1 MSKKTTKAQAVDAR
15 LFQQIQPHGGIT
27 FADPSYTRMGDGY
40 CRCLHIYGLPNTL
53 DRHWLTRIFT
63 VSGCIC
69 SFDVATEDMAA
80 VKRSINRSIGE
91 EGARA
96 YDAKDYNALYDAQKR
111 QAELQQLYDELER
124 MGEVM
129 KICDFRI
136 FLQAQ
141 MLAEL
146 EEKTKELQDNLDAS
160 GYKNTVL
167 LGEQKTEWQSLYEP
181 FAVTHAKP
189 VTMKGLSLTARQLAE
204 GYPFDYSDLLDEQG
218 ALLGFTDMG
227 GAVVFDL
234 FSKTVKRKHY
244 NAAVCGDMGSGKS
257 TLLKKL
263 FKQNAS
269 IGNYI
274 RCFDVS
280 GEFSALTL
288 EFGGKIIRCSGSDGM
303 LNPLEILRS
312 GEDDYA
318 SYARHISKL
327 QAFFR
332 CINPSM
338 SDQLL
343 QELANYLREFYAGFD
358 LVPADAFF
366 RTAPGF
372 TTAMY
377 SFFSVAEFAGRTIGG
392 AVRYRYSLPERKR
405 FGFLFG
411 VYQTYELMDACL
423 LWLPYPLMLVNR
435 AVCGFLGIQS
445 ATIRQAAV
453 QRYIPDRLR
462 ARLNAYESM
471 LCTAAGAVLSLAIGA
486 LGEVLDYRLCMTICG
501 LIAMAVCWLTVF
513 LRRRQVQLVLTDRP
527 GEAQPDTPQ

>member
-141 MLAEL
+141 MLAER

-218 ALLGFTDMG
+218 ALLGFTDM
-227 GAVVFDL
+227 AVPWYSISFP
-234 FSKTVKRKHY
+234 KRSRGSTITPPS
-244 NAAVCGDMGSGKS
+244 AAIWAA
-257 TLLKKL
+257 
-263 FKQNAS
+263 AS
-269 IGNYI
+269 L
-274 RCFDVS
+274 RC
-280 GEFSALTL
+280 
-288 EFGGKIIRCSGSDGM
+288 
-303 LNPLEILRS
+303 
-312 GEDDYA
+312 
-318 SYARHISKL
+318 
-327 QAFFR
+327 
-332 CINPSM
+332 
-338 SDQLL
+338 
-343 QELANYLREFYAGFD
+343 
-358 LVPADAFF
+358 
-366 RTAPGF
+366 
-372 TTAMY
+372 
-377 SFFSVAEFAGRTIGG
+377 
-392 AVRYRYSLPERKR
+392 
-405 FGFLFG
+405 
-411 VYQTYELMDACL
+411 
-423 LWLPYPLMLVNR
+423 
-435 AVCGFLGIQS
+435 
-445 ATIRQAAV
+445 
-453 QRYIPDRLR
+453 
-462 ARLNAYESM
+462 
-471 LCTAAGAVLSLAIGA
+471 
-486 LGEVLDYRLCMTICG
+486 
-501 LIAMAVCWLTVF
+501 
-513 LRRRQVQLVLTDRP
+513 
-527 GEAQPDTPQ
+527 

>member
-257 TLLKKL
+257 TLLKV
-263 FKQNAS
+263 
-269 IGNYI
+269 I
-274 RCFDVS
+274 S
-280 GEFSALTL
+280 GVYKPSA
-288 EFGGKIIRCSGSDGM
+288 GSVTVNGTIA
-303 LNPLEILRS
+303 PLI
-312 GEDDYA
+312 
-318 SYARHISKL
+318 
-327 QAFFR
+327 
-332 CINPSM
+332 
-338 SDQLL
+338 
-343 QELANYLREFYAGFD
+343 ELGAGFD
-358 LVPADAFF
+358 MDLTARENIYLNGTVLGYTPKYIDSKFDDIVDFSELQDFLDVPLKNYSSGMVARLAFAVATMTKPDILIADEIL
-366 RTAPGF
+366 
-372 TTAMY
+372 
-377 SFFSVAEFAGRTIGG
+377 SVGD
-392 AVRYRYSLPERKR
+392 
-405 FGFLFG
+405 FLF
-411 VYQTYELMDACL
+411 QEKCEKRMAELLSGGTTVILVSHSIDQIERMCNKVA
-423 LWLPYPLMLVNR
+423 WLDH
-435 AVCGFLGIQS
+435 GH
-445 ATIRQAAV
+445 
-453 QRYIPDRLR
+453 
-462 ARLNAYESM
+462 
-471 LCTAAGAVLSLAIGA
+471 
-486 LGEVLDYRLCMTICG
+486 
-501 LIAMAVCWLTVF
+501 
-513 LRRRQVQLVLTDRP
+513 LRRLGPTKEITAEYRKFEKKDAMPAKVT
-527 GEAQPDTPQ
+527 EE

>member
-1 MSKKTTKAQAVDAR
+1 MSKKTAKAQAVDAR

-234 FSKTVKRKHY
+234 FSKTVMFEYQVRH
-244 NAAVCGDMGSGKS
+244 NNNNGAPQRISVLGSMDGI
-257 TLLKKL
+257 T
-263 FKQNAS
+263 
-269 IGNYI
+269 
-274 RCFDVS
+274 
-280 GEFSALTL
+280 FS
-288 EFGGKIIRCSGSDGM
+288 KI
-303 LNPLEILRS
+303 
-312 GEDDYA
+312 
-318 SYARHISKL
+318 
-327 QAFFR
+327 
-332 CINPSM
+332 
-338 SDQLL
+338 
-343 QELANYLREFYAGFD
+343 
-358 LVPADAFF
+358 
-366 RTAPGF
+366 
-372 TTAMY
+372 
-377 SFFSVAEFAGRTIGG
+377 
-392 AVRYRYSLPERKR
+392 
-405 FGFLFG
+405 
-411 VYQTYELMDACL
+411 
-423 LWLPYPLMLVNR
+423 
-435 AVCGFLGIQS
+435 
-445 ATIRQAAV
+445 
-453 QRYIPDRLR
+453 
-462 ARLNAYESM
+462 
-471 LCTAAGAVLSLAIGA
+471 
-486 LGEVLDYRLCMTICG
+486 MTIMEG
-501 LIAMAVCWLTVF
+501 FPTATKGTYKSPI
-513 LRRRQVQLVLTDRP
+513 LVGKEFKHIRLVV
-527 GEAQPDTPQ
+527 ESTPAGNSFALAELKLHVN

>member
-53 DRHWLTRIFT
+53 DRHWLTRVFT

-141 MLAEL
+141 TLAEL

-189 VTMKGLSLTARQLAE
+189 VTMKSLSLTARQLAE

-244 NAAVCGDMGSGKS
+244 
-257 TLLKKL
+257 T
-263 FKQNAS
+263 
-269 IGNYI
+269 
-274 RCFDVS
+274 
-280 GEFSALTL
+280 T
-288 EFGGKIIRCSGSDGM
+288 
-303 LNPLEILRS
+303 PL
-312 GEDDYA
+312 
-318 SYARHISKL
+318 
-327 QAFFR
+327 
-332 CINPSM
+332 
-338 SDQLL
+338 
-343 QELANYLREFYAGFD
+343 
-358 LVPADAFF
+358 PADAI
-366 RTAPGF
+366 RASTRCGSLCLPMSGATRIPAGVP
-372 TTAMY
+372 
-377 SFFSVAEFAGRTIGG
+377 SSRPKIRAGR
-392 AVRYRYSLPERKR
+392 
-405 FGFLFG
+405 
-411 VYQTYELMDACL
+411 
-423 LWLPYPLMLVNR
+423 
-435 AVCGFLGIQS
+435 S
-445 ATIRQAAV
+445 ARENTPPRSNTG
-453 QRYIPDRLR
+453 P
-462 ARLNAYESM
+462 
-471 LCTAAGAVLSLAIGA
+471 CTTWSGKDG
-486 LGEVLDYRLCMTICG
+486 
-501 LIAMAVCWLTVF
+501 
-513 LRRRQVQLVLTDRP
+513 
-527 GEAQPDTPQ
+527 

>member
-15 LFQQIQPHGGIT
+15 LFQQIQPHGGLT

-204 GYPFDYSDLLDEQG
+204 GYPFDYSDLLAELGGVATALGPHQG
-218 ALLGFTDMG
+218 ELELPLFTGQALLLLLSRKAVDILVQQGHRLPRAVG
-227 GAVVFDL
+227 GAVCLGDL
-234 FSKTVKRKHY
+234 
-244 NAAVCGDMGSGKS
+244 
-257 TLLKKL
+257 
-263 FKQNAS
+263 Q
-269 IGNYI
+269 
-274 RCFDVS
+274 
-280 GEFSALTL
+280 
-288 EFGGKIIRCSGSDGM
+288 
-303 LNPLEILRS
+303 
-312 GEDDYA
+312 
-318 SYARHISKL
+318 
-327 QAFFR
+327 
-332 CINPSM
+332 
-338 SDQLL
+338 
-343 QELANYLREFYAGFD
+343 
-358 LVPADAFF
+358 
-366 RTAPGF
+366 
-372 TTAMY
+372 
-377 SFFSVAEFAGRTIGG
+377 
-392 AVRYRYSLPERKR
+392 
-405 FGFLFG
+405 
-411 VYQTYELMDACL
+411 
-423 LWLPYPLMLVNR
+423 
-435 AVCGFLGIQS
+435 
-445 ATIRQAAV
+445 
-453 QRYIPDRLR
+453 
-462 ARLNAYESM
+462 
-471 LCTAAGAVLSLAIGA
+471 
-486 LGEVLDYRLCMTICG
+486 
-501 LIAMAVCWLTVF
+501 
-513 LRRRQVQLVLTDRP
+513 
-527 GEAQPDTPQ
+527 QPV

>member
-181 FAVTHAKP
+181 
-189 VTMKGLSLTARQLAE
+189 
-204 GYPFDYSDLLDEQG
+204 
-218 ALLGFTDMG
+218 
-227 GAVVFDL
+227 
-234 FSKTVKRKHY
+234 
-244 NAAVCGDMGSGKS
+244 
-257 TLLKKL
+257 
-263 FKQNAS
+263 
-269 IGNYI
+269 
-274 RCFDVS
+274 
-280 GEFSALTL
+280 
-288 EFGGKIIRCSGSDGM
+288 
-303 LNPLEILRS
+303 
-312 GEDDYA
+312 
-318 SYARHISKL
+318 
-327 QAFFR
+327 
-332 CINPSM
+332 
-338 SDQLL
+338 
-343 QELANYLREFYAGFD
+343 
-358 LVPADAFF
+358 
-366 RTAPGF
+366 
-372 TTAMY
+372 
-377 SFFSVAEFAGRTIGG
+377 
-392 AVRYRYSLPERKR
+392 YSLSHKKE
-405 FGFLFG
+405 
-411 VYQTYELMDACL
+411 E
-423 LWLPYPLMLVNR
+423 
-435 AVCGFLGIQS
+435 
-445 ATIRQAAV
+445 
-453 QRYIPDRLR
+453 
-462 ARLNAYESM
+462 
-471 LCTAAGAVLSLAIGA
+471 
-486 LGEVLDYRLCMTICG
+486 
-501 LIAMAVCWLTVF
+501 
-513 LRRRQVQLVLTDRP
+513 
-527 GEAQPDTPQ
+527 